1 MNIKHPVG
9 IAGNITVEHDLL
21 AWNTAYHNHLPFPAT
36 QLRIK
41 HTAVATAGHP
51 NRISRTNHRMPK
63 GGLQIPG
70 GLSRTITGSP
80 SVNRNKITLSKHALA
95 KHKQQGHQPQKVSLH
110 TLLFYGR

>member
-1 MNIKHPVG
+1 MNIQYPVG
-9 IAGNITVEHDLL
+9 IAGNIPVEHHFLT
-21 AWNTAYHNHLPFPAT
+21 WSTAYNNHLPFPAT

-41 HTAVATAGHP
+41 HTTVATAGHP
-51 NRISRTNHRMPK
+51 DRDPGANRRMPK

-95 KHKQQGHQPQKVSLH
+95 KHKQQGHQPIKVSLH
-110 TLLFYGR
+110 TRFS